1 MIDSNAKLRSIH
13 MPYLQYRVNHQFS
26 RDILTGQ
33 GSAKTPPDC
42 HQTISSSER
51 KQLIKA
57 EVKSWTSSER
67 PIIVKWHLL
76 SPNRPIV
83 LLTFFLQNRAL
94 FVGQVIIRVC
104 QYTGIPVA
112 DKLQIDTSCGLV
124 PEQSHVRSSW

>member
-1 MIDSNAKLRSIH
+1 M
-13 MPYLQYRVNHQFS
+13 
-26 RDILTGQ
+26 
-33 GSAKTPPDC
+33 PPDC

-76 SPNRPIV
+76 SPNRPRV
-83 LLTFFLQNRAL
+83 SAKQSAL
-94 FVGQVIIRVC
+94 IIRGC

-112 DKLQIDTSCGLV
+112 DKLQIDASCGLV
-124 PEQSHVRSSW
+124 PKQSHVRSSW